1 MTINEITA
9 SRQEFALALVD
20 AGLDVLSFVPERI
33 VPPVVII
40 NAGGTYLEPETIGRE
55 YNLNLEVTAVASQA
69 VNEQA
74 TETLD
79 ALIEQTINALPGY
92 ARLINVQ
99 KPYILQAN
107 QAEYLAANLGVQLS
121 ITL

>member
-1 MTINEITA
+1 MTVNEITA

-40 NAGGTYLEPETIGRE
+40 NAGAIYLEPETIGRE

-79 ALIEQTINALPGY
+79 ALIEQIINALPGY

>member
-1 MTINEITA
+1 MTVNEITA

-40 NAGGTYLEPETIGRE
+40 NAGAIYLEPETIGRE

>member
-1 MTINEITA
+1 MTVNEITA

-40 NAGGTYLEPETIGRE
+40 NAGATYLEPETIGRE

>member
-9 SRQEFALALVD
+9 SRQEFALVLQN
-20 AGLDVLSFVPERI
+20 AGIDVESFVPERI

-40 NAGGTYLEPETIGRE
+40 NSGATYLEPETVGRE
-55 YNLNLEVTAVASQA
+55 YNLNLELTAVAAQA
-69 VNEQA
+69 VNEQT
-74 TETLD
+74 TEMLD

-99 KPYILQAN
+99 KPFILQAN
-107 QAEYLAANLGVQLS
+107 QAEYLAANLGIQLS

>member
-1 MTINEITA
+1 MSLNEITA
-9 SRQEFALALVD
+9 SRQEFALALVG

-40 NAGGTYLEPETIGRE
+40 NAGGTYLEPETLGRE
-55 YNLNLEVTAVASQA
+55 YNLNLEITAVASQA
-69 VNEQA
+69 VNEQS
-74 TETLD
+74 TEILD

>member
-1 MTINEITA
+1 MTVNEITA

-20 AGLDVLSFVPERI
+20 AGLDVLSFVPERV

-40 NAGGTYLEPETIGRE
+40 NSGATYLEPETIGRE
-55 YNLNLEVTAVASQA
+55 YNLNLELTAVASQA
-69 VNEQA
+69 VNEQS

-79 ALIEQTINALPGY
+79 ALIEATINALPGY

-99 KPYILQAN
+99 KPFILQAN